1 VKTFFD
7 RKTLKAIIIS
17 RYFSSLYDS
26 GPALSFRLFSFILLA
41 HFFTPSKMVKLPTNT
56 PSSSN
61 DSLEQEWE
69 EARDNFIEFEDYETR
84 LHRLRSELPFLDI
97 LKNRDLTS
105 KIRLMERRKRKWLAI
120 MHGLTRL
127 IEKRA

>member
-1 VKTFFD
+1 M
-7 RKTLKAIIIS
+7 AN
-17 RYFSSLYDS
+17 
-26 GPALSFRLFSFILLA
+26 P
-41 HFFTPSKMVKLPTNT
+41 PTNT

-61 DSLEQEWE
+61 NNLEQEWE
-69 EARDNFIEFEDYETR
+69 EAHDNFIEFEDYETR
-84 LHRLRSELPFLDI
+84 LHRLRSELPLLDI
-97 LKNRDLTS
+97 PNNRDLTS